1 MDIKGAQIIRPEQSV
16 FKHSVYRKVKVQDIN
31 QVLAAITEIPHSDI
45 IKRGFEM
52 HAMVYL

>member
-31 QVLAAITEIPHSDI
+31 QVLAAITEIPHSDV
-45 IKRGFEM
+45 IKGGFEM